1 MGAKTQTGFTIIEV
15 MLFLAITGMLATAI
29 LVGSGVA
36 IGQQRYRDSVGSLQS
51 YIQQQYNKVVNVTN
65 DRDKAWTCDS
75 NGNVTQEDNASA
87 GEARGTSD
95 CVVMGRLVTV
105 DATGTN
111 LTSSVVVGYRNPN
124 AGMGT
129 SDIAEISANY
139 KLGLAPIDRDDE
151 SVNWGAQVVKAKTAT
166 PMPLSILIVRS
177 PLSGATLTFTK
188 EGVQTN
194 PGSMVNVVNNSAQ
207 RDLCVNADVG
217 SFVGKRMEVR
227 IEPFASS
234 QSAVQVPPES
244 DSVCDN

>member
-15 MLFLAITGMLATAI
+15 MLFLAITGMLAGAI

-51 YIQQQYNKVVNVTN
+51 YIQQQYDKVANVTN

-75 NGNVTQEDNASA
+75 NGNVVQTDSASG

-95 CVVMGRLVTV
+95 CVVLGRLVTI

-124 AGMGT
+124 APTGT
-129 SDIAEISANY
+129 SDIAEITTNY
-139 KLGLAPIDRDDE
+139 KLGIAPIDKDDE
-151 SVNWGAQVVKAKTAT
+151 SVNWGAQVVKAKTTT
-166 PMPLSILIVRS
+166 PMPFSILVIRS

-194 PGSMVNVVNNSAQ
+194 PGSMVDVANNSVQ
-207 RDLCVNADVG
+207 RDLCVNADAG
-217 SFVGKRMEVR
+217 SFVGERMEIR

-234 QSAVQVPPES
+234 QSAIQVPPES
-244 DSVCDN
+244 DSVCD